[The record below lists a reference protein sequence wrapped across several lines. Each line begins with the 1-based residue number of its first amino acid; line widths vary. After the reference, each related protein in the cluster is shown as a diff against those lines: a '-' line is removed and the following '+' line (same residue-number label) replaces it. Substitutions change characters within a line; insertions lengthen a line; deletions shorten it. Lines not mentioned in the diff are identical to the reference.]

1 MGGHFTEPYEQ
12 NTQQSPS
19 RGLSNTPHASHSWKY
34 RHAFVGMVSDFAC
47 PHSGQVR
54 TDSSTTSTMR
64 VWDTAGP
71 APSMFAPRALHVLA
85 PHGFDA
91 PFPTPPRPG
100 QSENHA
106 ELGER
111 VEQQLVD
118 APIAALGTRAS
129 NEQFLRP
136 PRSTAGRQ
144 LEPRFDTVR
153 RVAVARRHIVET
165 AVDEA
170 TASRPVIIVEGEVD
184 KRSARRKVIARDAPG
199 DRMRAHRA
207 CRR

>member
-100 QSENHA
+100 QPENHA

-111 VEQQLVD
+111 VEQRLVD
-118 APIAALGTRAS
+118 VPIAKHSERGFQTINS
-129 NEQFLRP
+129 SVPF
-136 PRSTAGRQ
+136 
-144 LEPRFDTVR
+144 
-153 RVAVARRHIVET
+153 ARRLAGNLSHDST
-165 AVDEA
+165 
-170 TASRPVIIVEGEVD
+170 
-184 KRSARRKVIARDAPG
+184 RSGA
-199 DRMRAHRA
+199 
-207 CRR
+207 